1 MLTVSH
7 KYTCYLA
14 SSFNATAELT
24 LRGVIWGSTSSEEL
38 KIRTTFPRPGCFQSM
53 LAYVIHP
60 QNTTNRSCV
69 CASCTLS
76 YESVRFIETTA
87 CQ

>member
-24 LRGVIWGSTSSEEL
+24 LRGMILGSINSEEL
-38 KIRTTFPRPGCFQSM
+38 KIRTM
-53 LAYVIHP
+53 LSIIHP
-60 QNTTNRSCV
+60 LMNLLYLAKLLNLAVYC
-69 CASCTLS
+69 LK
-76 YESVRFIETTA
+76 SVTGRYN
-87 CQ
+87 CP